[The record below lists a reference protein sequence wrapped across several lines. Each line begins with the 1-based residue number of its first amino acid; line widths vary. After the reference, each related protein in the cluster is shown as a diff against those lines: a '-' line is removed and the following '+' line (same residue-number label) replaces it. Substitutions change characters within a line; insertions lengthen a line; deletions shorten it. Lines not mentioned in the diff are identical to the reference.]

1 MKINFDR
8 EQIELL
14 KKLDLEFDFTGDLDM
29 DEILDIDAAVSEY
42 LIEYGID
49 DDDMTNEEGYICESI
64 LEMLDEEDEKE

>member
-8 EQIELL
+8 EQLELL
-14 KKLDLEFDFTGDLDM
+14 KKLDLDFDVTADLEM

-49 DDDMTNEEGYICESI
+49 DDMTNEEGDICESI
-64 LEMLDEEDEKE
+64 LEMLDEEDEEE